1 MDSTT
6 TPTGA
11 GFYINPNFA
20 KLWIGQAVSI
30 LGDFVFDIT
39 LILWVATD
47 LAAGKSWAPLAV
59 SGVLLAATIP
69 IVVLGPLAG
78 VFVDRWDKRRT
89 MLAMDILRASLIG
102 LLMLFVQVAPH
113 LFAAQ
118 ATRHVELVAVYVV
131 VFLASTCAQFF
142 NPSRLA
148 LIGDVVAPDLRNKAS
163 GMGQTTTYLAGI
175 VGPPLAGPLF
185 FHAGARSALLINGLS
200 FLVSFVAILLVEP
213 PVIALENVAKSAP
226 SVFRE
231 FREGIAFFGHN
242 RVLMTLLVSLV
253 IVMFGAGALN
263 ALDVF
268 FVTVNLHTSASLFGV
283 LSAAIGSGAVLGA
296 IAASTLGSRIPAAR
310 IFWISLLLTSVGLL
324 IYSRMTSF
332 WPAVVAL
339 FVTGIPM
346 AALNVAIMPL
356 ILGVTPRDMLGRVT
370 SVLMPVVN
378 VATLGSIVLAGWLAG
393 TVMIHFKAHAFGLTF
408 GPVDSIF
415 LAAGILGLVSG
426 MYAMLGLRG
435 THAATPMTTSEP
447 QEDVAA
453 TA

>member
-1 MDSTT
+1 
-6 TPTGA
+6 
-11 GFYINPNFA
+11 
-20 KLWIGQAVSI
+20 
-30 LGDFVFDIT
+30 
-39 LILWVATD
+39 
-47 LAAGKSWAPLAV
+47 
-59 SGVLLAATIP
+59 VLLSATIP

-89 MLAMDILRASLIG
+89 MLLMDLIRASLIG
-102 LLMLFVQVAPH
+102 LLLLFVAVAPH
-113 LFAAQ
+113 LFPAQ
-118 ATRHVELVAVYVV
+118 TRHAELAAVYVV
-131 VFLASTCAQFF
+131 VFVASTCAQFF

-148 LIGDVVAPDLRNKAS
+148 LIADVVTPELRNKAS
-163 GMGQTTTYLAGI
+163 GMGQTTMYLAGI

-185 FHAGARSALLINGLS
+185 FHAGVRSALLINGLS
-200 FLVSFVAILLVEP
+200 FLISFAAILLVEP
-213 PVIALENVAKSAP
+213 PTIAANNLVAGAP
-226 SVFRE
+226 SVLRE

-242 RVLMTLLVSLV
+242 RVLMTLLISLV

-310 IFWISLLLTSVGLL
+310 TFWISLLLTSVGLL

-332 WPAVVAL
+332 WPAVAAL

-356 ILGVTPRDMLGRVT
+356 MLDSTPREMLGRVS

-393 TVMIHFKAHAFGLTF
+393 TVMAHFRAHALGLTF
-408 GPVDSIF
+408 GPVDTIF

-426 MYAMLGLRG
+426 IYAMIGLRG
-435 THAATPMTTSEP
+435 AQNERSFTESEM
-447 QEDVAA
+447 QENMGA

>member
-6 TPTGA
+6 TRAGA
-11 GFYINPNFA
+11 RFYINPNFA

-39 LILWVATD
+39 LILWVAID

-59 SGVLLAATIP
+59 SGVLIAATIP
-69 IVVLGPLAG
+69 VVVLGPLAG

-89 MLAMDILRASLIG
+89 MLVMDVLRAVLIG
-102 LLMLFVQVAPH
+102 MLLVFVQVAPH
-113 LFAAQ
+113 LFGSSTARYADL
-118 ATRHVELVAVYVV
+118 AAVYAT
-131 VFLASTCAQFF
+131 VFLAATCAQFF

-148 LIGDVVAPDLRNKAS
+148 LIGDVVSSEDRNKAS
-163 GMGQTTTYLAGI
+163 GMGQTTMYLAGI
-175 VGPPLAGPLF
+175 IGPPLAGPLF
-185 FHAGARSALLINGLS
+185 FHAGARSSLFINALS
-200 FLVSFVAILLVEP
+200 FLVSFFAILLVDP
-213 PVIALENVAKSAP
+213 PVKVVESASRAAPNVL
-226 SVFRE
+226 RE
-231 FREGIAFFGHN
+231 FREGLAFFGHN

-268 FVTVNLHTSASLFGV
+268 FVTVNLHTSASLYGV

-296 IAASTLGSRIPAAR
+296 IAASTLGAKIPAAR
-310 IFWISLLLTSVGLL
+310 TFWVSLLLTSVGLL
-324 IYSRMTSF
+324 VYSRMTSF
-332 WPAVVAL
+332 WPAVIAL

-356 ILGVTPRDMLGRVT
+356 MLDSTPREMLGRVS

-378 VATLGSIVLAGWLAG
+378 MATLGSIVLAGWLAG
-393 TVMIHFKAHAFGLTF
+393 TVMAHFRAQTLGLSF
-408 GPVDSIF
+408 GPVDTIF
-415 LAAGILGLVSG
+415 FAAGVLGLVSG
-426 MYAMLGLRG
+426 VYAMVGLRG
-435 THAATPMTTSEP
+435 AQDEHSVPESET
-447 QEDVAA
+447 QESIGA